1 MNINEIRAKLPE
13 DLAKRITD
21 EKLLIKEWS
30 DEWYKEAKEIIYELN
45 INRDNGIITKE
56 EYNFIFDRYFRKW
69 GIGIIG
75 ENPNTSLYHL
85 LF

>member
-21 EKLLIKEWS
+21 DKLLIKEWY
-30 DEWYKEAKEIIYELN
+30 EEVKKIIYELN

-56 EYNFIFDRYFRKW
+56 EYNFIF
-69 GIGIIG
+69 
-75 ENPNTSLYHL
+75 
-85 LF
+85 

>member
-1 MNINEIRAKLPE
+1 MNINEIRVKLPE

-21 EKLLIKEWS
+21 DKLLIKEWS
-30 DEWYKEAKEIIYELN
+30 DEWYTEVKGIIYELN